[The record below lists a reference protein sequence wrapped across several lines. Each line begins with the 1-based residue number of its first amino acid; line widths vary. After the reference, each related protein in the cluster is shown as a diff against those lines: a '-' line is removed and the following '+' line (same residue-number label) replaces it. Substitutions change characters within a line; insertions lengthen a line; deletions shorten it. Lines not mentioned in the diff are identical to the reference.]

1 MKFGPLPNSGIGLE
15 FVKKKYTYVLPPI
28 PTYDV
33 KNTQVC
39 KVCEF

>member
-1 MKFGPLPNSGIGLE
+1 MKFSPLPNSGFGLG
-15 FVKKKYTYVLPPI
+15 FVKKIYVLPPI